1 MQLLIKLLDRPEI
14 KYPMLPES
22 EKQHAFLTP
31 DETIRFLNA
40 FQHAPSFRIS
50 YFGLMTG
57 LRPKELTYLEWKDID
72 IEMKTAKITSKP
84 PDFVIKDKQE
94 RTVQLNKAA
103 MSILKEILADKPDNK
118 YVFVYREKPIKSI
131 RRSVD
136 TAAKRADIKKK
147 MTPNMLRHTFAT
159 HAIMKGADLKSVQAL
174 LGDVYI
180 TATQKYIHA
189 VEEQLK
195 KTVKLL
201 EDINDKVP
209 TFKAKN
215 KGSRKP

>member
-1 MQLLIKLLDRPEI
+1 
-14 KYPMLPES
+14 MLPES

-84 PDFVIKDKQE
+84 PLFVIKDKQE
-94 RTVQLNKAA
+94 RAVQLNKAA
-103 MSILKEILADKPDNK
+103 MSILKEILADKPDNQ
-118 YVFVYREKPIKSI
+118 YVFVHKGKPIKSI
-131 RRSVD
+131 RRSID
-136 TAAKRADIKKK
+136 TAAKRAGITKK

-159 HAIMKGADLKSVQAL
+159 HAVMKGADIKSVQAL
-174 LGDVYI
+174 LGHANI
-180 TATQKYIHA
+180 ATTQKYVHA

-201 EDINDKVP
+201 ENILDKVP
-209 TFKAKN
+209 TFTSTK
-215 KGSRKP
+215 KGLHKL